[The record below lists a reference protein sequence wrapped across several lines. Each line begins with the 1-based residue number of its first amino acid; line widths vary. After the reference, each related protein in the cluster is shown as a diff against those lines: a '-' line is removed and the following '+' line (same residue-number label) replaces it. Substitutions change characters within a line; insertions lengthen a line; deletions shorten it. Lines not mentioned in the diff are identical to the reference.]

1 MRQGRALLDR
11 SESRDRKRITQLK
24 QSQQARIAMGRAT
37 FLRIRSGASL
47 CTSPLRE
54 RPRIDQIPSLCYE
67 PSPAASLD
75 HHSLAERATCAK
87 KGNRPLSP
95 GPIPRAVFTE
105 GSTMRHV
112 IVMTA
117 ASSVGLMAIFVVDL
131 LSLLWVSRLGD
142 PKLTAAVGFA
152 TQVLFF
158 SVSITIGLSIAIGAV
173 VSRAL
178 GAGDRAAA
186 RRLAASGLV
195 HVFVIAA
202 AVSCAAWP
210 FRREI
215 LTLFG
220 ARDTTLDVASSYLAI
235 TVPTTV
241 LLGLGMALASIL
253 RAAGDARRAMYV
265 TLAGAIVTAILD
277 PVLIFGLGLGVTGA
291 AIVTMISRFVV
302 VAVGLNG
309 AVRKHDLVAWPSRE
323 AARLDL
329 APMMAIAVPAVM
341 TNLATPVASA
351 YTMRIFSHF
360 GEAAVAAFA
369 IVDRLNPMA
378 FGVLFALSGSVG
390 PIMGQNL
397 GAKLIA
403 RVRQVL
409 TDCFIFAAIY
419 VLVVSVFLR
428 LAAPFIVELFHAQG
442 ETAGLITFICA
453 YGGVLWFFLG
463 AIFVANAA
471 FNNLGFPVV
480 STLFNWGRATLG
492 TLPFVTIGAA
502 RFGPEGGY
510 IGLIAGSALFGIGA
524 VIAAYIVTGRLAKRP
539 KVL

>member
-1 MRQGRALLDR
+1 
-11 SESRDRKRITQLK
+11 
-24 QSQQARIAMGRAT
+24 
-37 FLRIRSGASL
+37 
-47 CTSPLRE
+47 
-54 RPRIDQIPSLCYE
+54 
-67 PSPAASLD
+67 
-75 HHSLAERATCAK
+75 
-87 KGNRPLSP
+87 
-95 GPIPRAVFTE
+95 
-105 GSTMRHV
+105 MRHV
-112 IVMTA
+112 IAMTA

-158 SVSITIGLSIAIGAV
+158 SISISIGLSIAIGAV

-195 HVFVIAA
+195 HVFLIAA
-202 AVSCAAWP
+202 VVSCAAWP

-220 ARDTTLDVASSYLAI
+220 ARDMTLDVASTYLAI
-235 TVPTTV
+235 TLPATV

-277 PVLIFGLGLGVTGA
+277 PVFIFGLGLGVTGA

-309 AVRKHDLVAWPSRE
+309 AVRKHDLVARPNSE

-329 APMMAIAVPAVM
+329 APMMAIAVPAVL
-341 TNLATPVASA
+341 TNLATPVANA

-360 GEAAVAAFA
+360 GEATVAAFA

-428 LAAPFIVELFHAQG
+428 LAAPFIVELFHAKG
-442 ETAGLITFICA
+442 ETAGLLTFICA

-502 RFGPEGGY
+502 RFGAEGGY
-510 IGLIAGSALFGIGA
+510 IALIAGSALFGIGA

>member
-1 MRQGRALLDR
+1 
-11 SESRDRKRITQLK
+11 
-24 QSQQARIAMGRAT
+24 
-37 FLRIRSGASL
+37 
-47 CTSPLRE
+47 
-54 RPRIDQIPSLCYE
+54 
-67 PSPAASLD
+67 
-75 HHSLAERATCAK
+75 
-87 KGNRPLSP
+87 
-95 GPIPRAVFTE
+95 
-105 GSTMRHV
+105 
-112 IVMTA
+112 
-117 ASSVGLMAIFVVDL
+117 
-131 LSLLWVSRLGD
+131 
-142 PKLTAAVGFA
+142 
-152 TQVLFF
+152 
-158 SVSITIGLSIAIGAV
+158 
-173 VSRAL
+173 
-178 GAGDRAAA
+178 
-186 RRLAASGLV
+186 
-195 HVFVIAA
+195 
-202 AVSCAAWP
+202 
-210 FRREI
+210 
-215 LTLFG
+215 
-220 ARDTTLDVASSYLAI
+220 
-235 TVPTTV
+235 
-241 LLGLGMALASIL
+241 
-253 RAAGDARRAMYV
+253 
-265 TLAGAIVTAILD
+265 
-277 PVLIFGLGLGVTGA
+277 
-291 AIVTMISRFVV
+291 
-302 VAVGLNG
+302 
-309 AVRKHDLVAWPSRE
+309 
-323 AARLDL
+323 
-329 APMMAIAVPAVM
+329 MMAIAVPAVL
-341 TNLATPVASA
+341 TNLATPVANA

-409 TDCFIFAAIY
+409 TGCFIFAAIY

-463 AIFVANAA
+463 VIFVANAA